1 MEFIED
7 FFLENFIYIIL
18 VYFRGIYFKCVKFML
33 QNYCSGFFFCKYR
46 NFVCLILE
54 NFYVYDLNIVVIY
67 SVFINQNICILFLNE
82 KKRNMLFVIVDKD

>member
-1 MEFIED
+1 MLFILFQCILEEFI
-7 FFLENFIYIIL
+7 LSVLNLCYRII
-18 VYFRGIYFKCVKFML
+18 VV
-33 QNYCSGFFFCKYR
+33 GFFCNYR

-54 NFYVYDLNIVVIY
+54 SFYVYDLNIVVIY